1 MSLLVCWVAFFNAT
15 LKNSKKRGEMARALL
30 FIPDRGCSSPSVL
43 VTPGCYTVPH
53 WHPCRSLIN
62 TMLMDGLSGKGNVIQ
77 PSDTLV
83 RMKEKTFDFFMSF
96 SNKMKTFDL
105 VFSQNEKKKKPN
117 FFIYISHFWG
127 EGSIQLK
134 TGVFQPWGKL
144 PSYCL
149 SFFIGTN
156 RHIVKMWASFFFF
169 LLIL

>member
-105 VFSQNEKKKKPN
+105 VFSQNEKKKNPT
-117 FFIYISHFWG
+117 FLFTFHISGGRGAFSWKLVCFSHG
-127 EGSIQLK
+127 ENC
-134 TGVFQPWGKL
+134 L
-144 PSYCL
+144 PTVSP
-149 SFFIGTN
+149 
-156 RHIVKMWASFFFF
+156 F
-169 LLIL
+169 LLEQIDT